1 MNEGKTVSHAEFG
14 RGTVIEDDPHRRRVR
29 VDFGWMQDWVSYNEA
44 GLRDLRVVEARPADT
59 TRPGGLPNDV
69 VDSRRAIL
77 ALKLGQV
84 LKENVVELSTGTDEI
99 QKVLEEKAEATT
111 RGQPGSIL
119 FEGSWGSGKTHL
131 LTLLAALAT
140 ERRLATA
147 SVILDG
153 EGVRLSEPMSL
164 MRSVLGSLCYS
175 DELVPGSVIERLREF
190 RRRRSGSRAEIQRGA
205 SWRTRTAVFKTP
217 MRAFDEPEVADI
229 LDEYLTM
236 SIPATQARER
246 LRKLGHSVQLPS
258 MNARRVDERVE
269 RFCELLGGWAEI
281 CTLTG
286 AKGLVVVF
294 DEVDVEYGSTLGR
307 SRVNVERRRLR
318 SALLEALWRL
328 LNPKRHMPLLIAFG
342 SAPPRTTL
350 AKPTT
355 RFSISGAQSV
365 ALLRSRRRRRIWRKP
380 GSSVDACSTC
390 ICARTRFRMA
400 RLAVTNSNSASM
412 TSHWS
417 TNEALIAYPGHS
429 CAEPSNGLI
438 LFRAEAMEIHMR
450 NWHEGHN
457 DR

>member
-342 SAPPRTTL
+342 SAPATDDVGEANDAVLDIRRSIRGITSIEAPTPNL
-350 AKPTT
+350 AQT
-355 RFSISGAQSV
+355 RELGRR
-365 ALLRSRRRRRIWRKP
+365 LLDLYLR
-380 GSSVDACSTC
+380 
-390 ICARTRFRMA
+390 
-400 RLAVTNSNSASM
+400 
-412 TSHWS
+412 
-417 TNEALIAYPGHS
+417 AYPVQDGTIGRHELEQRIDDFALEHQRSLDRIPRAFVRGTLERLDIVS
-429 CAEPSNGLI
+429 CRSDGNTHAEL
-438 LFRAEAMEIHMR
+438 A
-450 NWHEGHN
+450 
-457 DR
+457 

>member
-44 GLRDLRVVEARPADT
+44 GLRDHRVVEGRPADT

-84 LKENVVELSTGTDEI
+84 LKENVVELSTGTDDI
-99 QKVLEEKAEATT
+99 QKVLEEKVEATT

-131 LTLLAALAT
+131 LTLLAALAA

-153 EGVRLSEPMSL
+153 EGVRLSEAMSL
-164 MRSVLGSLCYS
+164 MRSILGSLCYP

-205 SWRTRTAVFKTP
+205 SWRTRTAVFETP

-236 SIPATQARER
+236 SIPATTARER
-246 LRKLGHSVQLPS
+246 LRKLGHRAQLPS

-318 SALLEALWRL
+318 SALLEALSRL
-328 LNPKRHMPLLIAFG
+328 LNPKRHTPLLIAFG
-342 SAPPRTTL
+342 SAPATDDVGEADDAVLDIRRSIRGITPIEAPTPNL
-350 AKPTT
+350 AQT
-355 RFSISGAQSV
+355 RELGRR
-365 ALLRSRRRRRIWRKP
+365 LL
-380 GSSVDACSTC
+380 DLYLC
-390 ICARTRFRMA
+390 
-400 RLAVTNSNSASM
+400 
-412 TSHWS
+412 
-417 TNEALIAYPGHS
+417 AYPDQDGTIDRQELEHRIDNFALEHQQRLDPIPRAFVRGTLERLDVVS
-429 CAEPSNGLI
+429 CRSDGNAHAGL
-438 LFRAEAMEIHMR
+438 A
-450 NWHEGHN
+450 
-457 DR
+457 